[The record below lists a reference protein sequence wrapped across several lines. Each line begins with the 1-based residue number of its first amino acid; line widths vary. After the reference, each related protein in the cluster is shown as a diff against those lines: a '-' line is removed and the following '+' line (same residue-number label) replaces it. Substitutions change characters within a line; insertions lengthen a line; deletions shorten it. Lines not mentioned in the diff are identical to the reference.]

1 MRSLL
6 RCTAAG
12 ALCLGLGLGMGLGCA
27 TASAAAQARV
37 VSSTWLPGG
46 KYALVYEFEGAE
58 YMALS
63 ADPPGAWVAVSQP
76 EAMAPAAP
84 QTAPSTAPSAAP
96 PTAPMVSHADPFPT
110 SSSYVGGFFIDPLS
124 AALRA
129 SGLGLLLSGNWPHG
143 PRRFER

>member
-1 MRSLL
+1 M
-6 RCTAAG
+6 AAG
-12 ALCLGLGLGMGLGCA
+12 ALCLGLGLGMGLACA

-37 VSSTWLPGG
+37 LSSTWLPGG

-63 ADPPGAWVAVSQP
+63 ADPPGAWVAVVP
-76 EAMAPAAP
+76 HTLA
-84 QTAPSTAPSAAP
+84 TAPPAMQQTAP
-96 PTAPMVSHADPFPT
+96 PTAPMASRAEPFPT